1 MPLRTRLV
9 DKSTE
14 PDCAVTVQSGFSVGA
29 SKLSVKL
36 TKFCCQFVPFQSHV
50 SPNVTPNNP
59 SLPPKSSSDCMV
71 GTKVKVCP
79 FQAGGACSGIR
90 CNQFVPSQTHVSFRA
105 DPPKSV
111 IRFRASSYANA
122 CPKRLA
128 GATAGIR
135 TFQLVPVHAQVSFV
149 ATPPKSPPKRITSC
163 RCLSYAIP
171 WRIARGEGLGT
182 GLRLNQFVAFHT
194 HVSSK

>member
-9 DKSTE
+9 DKSTA
-14 PDCAVTVQSGFSVGA
+14 PDFAVTVQSGFSVGA
-29 SKLSVKL
+29 SKVSVKL

-59 SLPPKSSSDCMV
+59 SLPPKSRSELFV
-71 GTKVKVCP
+71 GTKVKVWP
-79 FQAGGACSGIR
+79 FLAGGTCWGVR

-111 IRFRASSYANA
+111 SRFQISSYAKA

-128 GATAGIR
+128 GAFVVTR
-135 TFQLVPVHAQVSFV
+135 TVQLVPVHAQLSFMD
-149 ATPPKSPPKRITSC
+149 PPP
-163 RCLSYAIP
+163 
-171 WRIARGEGLGT
+171 
-182 GLRLNQFVAFHT
+182 
-194 HVSSK
+194 